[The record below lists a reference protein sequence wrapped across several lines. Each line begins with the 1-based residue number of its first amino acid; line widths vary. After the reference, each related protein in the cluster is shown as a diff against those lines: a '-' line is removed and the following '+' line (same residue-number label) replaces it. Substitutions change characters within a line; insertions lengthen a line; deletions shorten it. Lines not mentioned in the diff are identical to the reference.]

1 MYQLRSELTI
11 KQQYL
16 QDLRNTDIQIFK
28 KEILMLHE
36 ALCQCWPM
44 FDDVVEDLTE
54 YITSTDAL

>member
-1 MYQLRSELTI
+1 MPQLRSQLTI

-36 ALCQCWPM
+36 ALCQC
-44 FDDVVEDLTE
+44 
-54 YITSTDAL
+54 